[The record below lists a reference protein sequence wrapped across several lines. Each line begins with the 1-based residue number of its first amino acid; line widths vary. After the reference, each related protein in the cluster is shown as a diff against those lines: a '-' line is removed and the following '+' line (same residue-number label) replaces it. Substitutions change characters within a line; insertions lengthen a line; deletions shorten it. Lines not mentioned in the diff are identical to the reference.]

1 MLITLLAM
9 QAAPLTIERVTPA
22 EASLASFDLAKAKG
36 HAEAKGCDIADTGD
50 DIVVCAYRKAMDFDT
65 KAMPDFAEKPIRAGV
80 DLPGGARAAVTVQQV
95 DIGGT
100 PSRRVMVGL
109 KLPF

>member
-1 MLITLLAM
+1 MLITLLAL
-9 QAAPLTIERVTPA
+9 QAVPATVERVTPA
-22 EASLASFDLAKAKG
+22 DPTLASFDLAKAKRQ
-36 HAEAKGCDIADTGD
+36 AEKDCDVDARGD
-50 DIVVCAYRKAMDFDT
+50 VVVCGHRKAMDFDT
-65 KAMPDFAEKPIRAGV
+65 SGLPDYADKPIRAGV

-100 PSRRVMVGL
+100 PSRRVMVGV